1 MDVGVPRWQ
10 QLRDVER
17 SVGVAVGCP
26 VALAVGLRL
35 GDHDGGVHATVVVVE
50 HASDQAGSHPF
61 GGARCAANAVRAS
74 I

>member
-1 MDVGVPRWQ
+1 M
-10 QLRDVER
+10 RDVER
-17 SVGVAVGCP
+17 SVGVAVGCS
-26 VALAVGLRL
+26 VARAVGLPL
-35 GDHDGGVHATVVVVE
+35 GDHDGGVLATVVVVE